1 MTGLALRT
9 LRFHKGGF
17 VASFL
22 AMFLGALLVIACGGL
37 LETGIHHAAPPQ
49 RLAAAPVVVTG
60 DQRYHDTVE
69 ELVFPERIRPAA
81 DLADRLAAVPGVRKA
96 VPDVS
101 FPVTLNGEGSRATGH
116 GWSSAALTPYR
127 LTAGAPPAG
136 ADQVVVGAALADRAG
151 LRVGARVGLLTNGTA
166 ERYEVS
172 GIARGTDDGDALFL
186 SDTEAART
194 SGHPRQADS
203 IGLLTTPGTDPTTL
217 ARDVRRALAGSGT
230 PLAVLTG
237 DARGQAEN
245 PAVLADGGDL
255 IPLAA
260 AFGGLAVLV
269 TVFVVA
275 GTLGLSIRQRERELA
290 LLRAVGSTPGQL
302 RRMVVAETLVL
313 AAVAT
318 ALACVPGP
326 RAGRWLLGA
335 FADAG
340 VVPGSIAYRAGSV
353 PLIVGIGT
361 ALLTAVCAALVAA
374 HGAARTRPTE
384 ALAESGLQRRWFSI
398 ARTVTGALCLAG
410 GTALALGTA
419 RSAGPDAGGVATP
432 AALVW
437 TAGFGL
443 LGPVLARAC
452 TALLSRPLGAVSGL
466 AGQLAAANA
475 RARTSRLASAVMPV
489 MLATGLALTLAYLQ
503 TTESAGAERAFDES
517 LRADLVVTSQ
527 AGGLTPDT
535 LAAVRGT
542 PGVAAATAQIP
553 GTGYIETP
561 RAERTGDGEEGA
573 SGPRPTELALRGVTV
588 EGLDRTTSYRA
599 ATGSLGALRGH
610 TVALPTADATSRG
623 LRIGDPVPFRLGDG
637 SPVTLKLVATLDGRR
652 GYETALIPAALML
665 GHTDSGLIPQIM
677 VTAARG
683 TDRAALTAALTAR
696 SASGPG
702 LTVTTREAVTAAYSE
717 QDDTQAW
724 MAYLVLASVVGY
736 AVIALVNTQ
745 ILATTER
752 RREFG
757 LQRLIGAT
765 RGQVLRMTAVEAV
778 LTATVGIALGIL
790 VAACTLVPAGLS
802 ILDSALPSG
811 SPLIL
816 GTVLAAALGLT
827 VATTLLTAGA
837 VLRTRPGDGTTV

>member
-17 VASFL
+17 IASFL
-22 AMFLGALLVIACGGL
+22 ALFLGAVLVIACGGL
-37 LETGIHHAAPPQ
+37 LETGIHQAAPPQ

-81 DLADRLAAVPGVRKA
+81 ALADRLAKVPGVRAA

-101 FPVTLNGEGSRATGH
+101 FPVTLDRTAATGRATGH
-116 GWSSAALTPYR
+116 GWSSAALAPYR
-127 LTAGAPPAG
+127 LTGGAPPAG
-136 ADQVVVGAALADRAG
+136 AGQVVVGAALADRAG
-151 LRVGARVGLLTNGTA
+151 LRVGARVDLLAHGTA
-166 ERYEVS
+166 KRYTVS

-186 SDTEAART
+186 SDTEAARV
-194 SGHPRQADS
+194 SGHPRHADS
-203 IGLLTTPGTDPTTL
+203 IALLTTPGTDPGAL
-217 ARDVRRALAGSGT
+217 ARDVRGALAGSAT

-237 DARGQAEN
+237 DARGRAED

-275 GTLGLSIRQRERELA
+275 GTLGLSIRRRERELA

-302 RRMVVAETLVL
+302 RRMIVAETLVL

-326 RAGRWLLGA
+326 RAGRWLLTA
-335 FADAG
+335 FADAD
-340 VVPGSIAYRAGSV
+340 VVPGSLAYRAGQV

-384 ALAESGLQRRWFSI
+384 ALADAGPQRRWFSA
-398 ARTVTGALCLAG
+398 ARTVLGVLCLAG

-452 TALLSRPLGAVSGL
+452 TALLSRPLGALPGL

-475 RARTSRLASAVMPV
+475 RARTSRLAAAVMPV

-503 TTESAGAERAFDES
+503 TTQSAGAERAFDES
-517 LRADLVVTSQ
+517 LRADLVVTSPS
-527 AGGLTPDT
+527 GGLTPGT
-535 LAAVRGT
+535 LAAVRAT
-542 PGVAAATAQIP
+542 SGVAAATAQIP
-553 GTGYIETP
+553 GTGYLESD
-561 RAERTGDGEEGA
+561 RARSA
-573 SGPRPTELALRGVTV
+573 GPRPTELALRGVTA
-588 EGLDRTTSYRA
+588 EGLERTTSYRA
-599 ATGSLGALRGH
+599 ATGSLGALLGR
-610 TVALPTADATSRG
+610 TVALPTADAEARD

-637 SPVTLKLVATLDGRR
+637 SPVTLKLVATLDARR
-652 GYETALIPAALML
+652 GYGTALVPAALML
-665 GHTDSGLIPQIM
+665 AHTDSGLIPQIM
-677 VTAARG
+677 VTAAEN
-683 TDRAALTAALTAR
+683 TDRAALTAALTDR
-696 SASGPG
+696 SGSGPV
-702 LTVTTREAVTAAYSE
+702 LTVTSRDAVAAAYSE

-724 MAYLVLASVVGY
+724 MAYLVLAAVVGY

-752 RREFG
+752 RREFA

-765 RGQVLRMTAVEAV
+765 RGQVLRMTAVESV
-778 LTATVGIALGIL
+778 LTAAVGIALGTL

-802 ILDSALPSG
+802 ILGSALPSG

-827 VATTLLTAGA
+827 VSATLLTTGA
-837 VLRTRPGDGTTV
+837 VLRTRPGDEAAA